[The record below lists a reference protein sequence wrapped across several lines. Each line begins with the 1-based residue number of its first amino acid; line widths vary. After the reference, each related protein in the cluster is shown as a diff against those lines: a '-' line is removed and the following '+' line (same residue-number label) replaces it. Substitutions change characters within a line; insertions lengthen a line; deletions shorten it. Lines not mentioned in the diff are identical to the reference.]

1 MSISLLTLLLLSG
14 SGSPDPLEFLLASAA
29 TDFHQHQPPEPARFR
44 KVRLGHY
51 PAPDGSKQFLLC
63 GEFQPTADSGP
74 PIWIAFATIRTSDY
88 EQWLGLQ
95 ADSWC
100 KRSDIRWD
108 AGDWSMDLQERYQ
121 AQR

>member
-1 MSISLLTLLLLSG
+1 LLFLSTP
-14 SGSPDPLEFLLASAA
+14 SGSPDPLEYLLASAA
-29 TDFHQHQPPEPARFR
+29 SDFRQHQPPEPARFR
-44 KVRLGHY
+44 KVRLGHF
-51 PAPDGSKQFLLC
+51 PAPDGSQQFLLC

-74 PIWIAFATIRTSDY
+74 PTWIAFATIRTSAY

-95 ADSWC
+95 ADGWC
-100 KRSDIRWD
+100 KRADIRWD

>member
-1 MSISLLTLLLLSG
+1 LLFLATPSD
-14 SGSPDPLEFLLASAA
+14 SPDPLEFLLASAA
-29 TDFHQHQPPEPARFR
+29 ADFHLHQPPEPARFR
-44 KVRLGHY
+44 KVRLGYY

-74 PIWIAFATIRTSDY
+74 PAWIAFATIRTSDY

-100 KRSDIRWD
+100 QRQDIRWD
-108 AGDWSMDLQERYQ
+108 EGDWSMDLQERYQ

>member
-1 MSISLLTLLLLSG
+1 MSISLLTFLLL

-29 TDFHQHQPPEPARFR
+29 ADFHQHQPPEPARFR
-44 KVRLGHY
+44 KVRLGYY
-51 PAPDGSKQFLLC
+51 PALDGSKQFLLC

-74 PIWIAFATIRTSDY
+74 PTWIAFATIRTSGY

-95 ADSWC
+95 ADGWC
-100 KRSDIRWD
+100 KRKDIRWD
-108 AGDWSMDLQERYQ
+108 AGDWSSDLLERFA